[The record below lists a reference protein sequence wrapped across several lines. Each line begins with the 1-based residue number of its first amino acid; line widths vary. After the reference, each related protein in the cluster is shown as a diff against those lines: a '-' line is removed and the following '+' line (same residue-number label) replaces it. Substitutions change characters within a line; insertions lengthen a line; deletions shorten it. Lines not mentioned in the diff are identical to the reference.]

1 MLPIWFDIDGTLLHT
16 RAGHE
21 AFRLALQD
29 VFGWEDDLAEIRFA
43 GNTDLR
49 VLMDLTAKHGG
60 DPREIM
66 SRRREFFECMG
77 QHLDTGLLREAPT
90 LVPGAA
96 DLVGAL
102 LAMHGLHLGLLTG
115 NARVCAYVKL
125 RHARLDHAFAS
136 GGFGDEHPDRDE
148 LARRARD
155 GFHRQSTHDTP
166 KPGLVVGDTVRDVR
180 AAKAIGARCL
190 AVATGPDSA
199 DTLLQAGADRVEEH
213 LGNTRDLL
221 AWVLE

>member
-1 MLPIWFDIDGTLLHT
+1 MLPVWFDIDGTLLHT

-60 DPREIM
+60 DADAVM
-66 SRRREFFECMG
+66 SRRVEFFECMG
-77 QHLDTGLLREAPT
+77 QHLDNGLRREAPT
-90 LVPGAA
+90 PVPGAT
-96 DLVGAL
+96 DLVNAL
-102 LAMHGLHLGLLTG
+102 QSLPALHLGLLTG

-125 RHARLDHAFAS
+125 RHVQLDHAFAT

-155 GFHRQSTHDTP
+155 GFHRKAHPSPP

-199 DTLLQAGADRVEEH
+199 ETLLQAGADRVEEH